1 MWRVGGV
8 RDDVARLLLRVEA
21 AVQPRLAGLRIDVRA
36 RACPAG
42 TRQAPTEVSFGYFL
56 ISSRQAWSSV
66 RCQCSTL
73 SLC

>member
-1 MWRVGGV
+1 MS
-8 RDDVARLLLRVEA
+8 AR
-21 AVQPRLAGLRIDVRA
+21 G
-36 RACPAG
+36 ACPSG

-73 SLC
+73 SLCCAMLSMNFLMYSGDW